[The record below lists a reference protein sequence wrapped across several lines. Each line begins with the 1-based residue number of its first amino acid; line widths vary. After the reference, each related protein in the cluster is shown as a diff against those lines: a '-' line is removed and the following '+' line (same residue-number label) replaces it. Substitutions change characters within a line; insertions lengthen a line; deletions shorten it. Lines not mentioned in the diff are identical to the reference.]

1 MGNRAAINTNTI
13 HQMMTRSEGG
23 ENQESFEEAP
33 YEKSQNEGLNL
44 ILFQGAN
51 NMRDS
56 GDEAEEV
63 KVLQDPDQE

>member
-1 MGNRAAINTNTI
+1 
-13 HQMMTRSEGG
+13 MMTRSEGG